1 MMARNRKSHP
11 MIGKKIQFTPSYV
24 DTGKVE
30 KRVMCTGVVVWVHP
44 QERFM
49 VVEHKCPPTV
59 WNRGG
64 TIRECL
70 PVPRTV

>member
-1 MMARNRKSHP
+1 MMARNRNRHP
-11 MIGKKIQFTPSYV
+11 MIGKKIQFTPSYM
-24 DTGKVE
+24 DTGRTENHVA
-30 KRVMCTGVVVWVHP
+30 CTGVVVWVHP

-64 TIRECL
+64 IIRECL
-70 PVPRTV
+70 PVPHTV